1 MIIFYIINQIGITK
15 LQVVEFQVMPND
27 WYCNVS
33 FSPQKNSPPKRIKGI
48 PFFLGPYNTQFKCKH
63 NIVTEHL

>member
-27 WYCNVS
+27 WYS
-33 FSPQKNSPPKRIKGI
+33 
-48 PFFLGPYNTQFKCKH
+48 L
-63 NIVTEHL
+63 